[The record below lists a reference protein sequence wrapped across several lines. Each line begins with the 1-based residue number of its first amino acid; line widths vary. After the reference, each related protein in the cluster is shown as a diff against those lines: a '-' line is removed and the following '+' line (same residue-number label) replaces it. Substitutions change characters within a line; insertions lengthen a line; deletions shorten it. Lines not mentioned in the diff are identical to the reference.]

1 MPEKRR
7 NFLGLSGIAVFV
19 IFFAAPGQASAQLAF
34 DIIGTRALGMAG
46 AFVAVADDAN
56 AVFWNPAGLV
66 KGPIAGLTIEADTF
80 HFRDQNGPPV
90 PGAGRLSTQT
100 GAFGAWPVGLSF
112 ARVESAGI
120 VAGLDGS
127 PTAAS
132 LTTMQAGFTVLQ
144 SLGELVVIGATV
156 KYVRGS
162 AAITLSHGITADEVL
177 DAADAA
183 PAESHGTFDIDLG
196 VLASTERVR
205 AAFALKNLHRPGFT
219 TFGGKTIFLERRARF
234 GLAALPRDG
243 LTLAID
249 VDLDTADPLVGLRRT
264 IALGG
269 ETRLGVR
276 VALRGGI
283 RWERGEAGRPIGALG
298 GSVSLRRG
306 LWLDGFFTRGRSSEH
321 QGFGLALRAGS

>member
-1 MPEKRR
+1 MQETRR
-7 NFLGLSGIAVFV
+7 NLSGLSGIAVFLTLL
-19 IFFAAPGQASAQLAF
+19 AAPSPASAQLAF

-66 KGPIAGLTIEADTF
+66 KGPMAGLTIAGDTF
-80 HFRDQNGPPV
+80 HFRDQNGPPI

-112 ARVESAGI
+112 ARVESAAI
-120 VAGLDGS
+120 VPGPDGS
-127 PTAAS
+127 TSTAT
-132 LTTMQAGFTVLQ
+132 LTTIQAGFTVLH
-144 SLGELVVIGATV
+144 SLGDFVVIGATV

-162 AAITLSHGITADEVL
+162 AAIALSNGLTAGEAL
-177 DAADAA
+177 DAAEDA
-183 PAESHGTFDIDLG
+183 PAESQGTFDLDLG
-196 VLASTERVR
+196 VLAGSERIR
-205 AAFALKNLHRPGFT
+205 AGFAFKNLHRPGFT
-219 TFGGKTIFLERRARF
+219 TFGGKTIFVERRARF
-234 GLAALPRDG
+234 GLAAFPRDG

-276 VALRGGI
+276 VTLRAGI
-283 RWERGEAGRPIGALG
+283 RWERGEAGRPIGAFG
-298 GSVSLRRG
+298 GSVSLRRS
-306 LWLDGFFTRGRSSEH
+306 LWLDGFVTRGRTGEH